1 MWALPVGSALLGC
14 SAVWRA
20 GTAEGDACAETW
32 GGGDSCAETWE
43 RAVLQG
49 ELSCEAPGFW
59 HVLGA
64 AGVTGDQALGVLGS
78 FLLRSRWRLLKRGES

>member
-1 MWALPVGSALLGC
+1 MRCLAAWQ
-14 SAVWRA
+14 A
-20 GTAEGDACAETW
+20 GAAEGDACAETW

-49 ELSCEAPGFW
+49 ELSCEASGFW

-64 AGVTGDQALGVLGS
+64 AGATGDQALGVLDS
-78 FLLRSRWRLLKRGES
+78 FLLGSRWRPLKRGDS